1 MPTSTIKSQDLD
13 ISTAEAFY
21 RVFCALSIND
31 QIAIARYILENE
43 KIQHLLEVPNEATI
57 KAFAEDKS
65 KMPVS
70 HSIDELRKDLL
81 K

>member
-1 MPTSTIKSQDLD
+1 MSTSTVKSQDIN

-21 RVFCALSIND
+21 KVFCALSKID
-31 QIAIARYILENE
+31 QIAVARYILENE
-43 KIQHLLEVPNEATI
+43 EIQHQLEVPNETTL
-57 KAFAEDKS
+57 KAFVEDKS

-70 HSIDELRKDLL
+70 HSVDELRKDLL